1 MICFAFI
8 RLLCCFWHGASDQT
22 LRKDP
27 TVSLGWLSVITI
39 VFIIRI
45 HPEYHTV
52 HLLRRVTLNALV
64 DIGCV
69 ITFIPSL
76 ITGLV
81 LYFFLPS
88 GGGRGGSWVTW
99 MGVTRHDWI
108 FFHDGASFL
117 FAALLILHLLLHV
130 RFFKNIRKAF
140 RAGGTEADDCSMQS
154 PAEPDHQ

>member
-1 MICFAFI
+1 M
-8 RLLCCFWHGASDQT
+8 
-22 LRKDP
+22 
-27 TVSLGWLSVITI
+27 
-39 VFIIRI
+39 
-45 HPEYHTV
+45 
-52 HLLRRVTLNALV
+52 RRVTINALV

-99 MGVTRHDWI
+99 MGVTRHDWVL
-108 FFHDGASFL
+108 FHDITSFV

-130 RFFKNIRKAF
+130 RFFKNIRRAF
-140 RAGGTEADDCSMQS
+140 TAGGTEADDCSMQS
-154 PAEPDHQ
+154 AAEPDQQ